1 MTTTKHNAPFTSTP
15 RPIAQIRLGC
25 YENGELVKTIPCYT
39 ETEAIACGKAL
50 EAQGYIVRIRSG
62 ATMPATL
69 ADESE

>member
-1 MTTTKHNAPFTSTP
+1 MTNHSTKPFTSTP

-39 ETEAIACGKAL
+39 EAEAIACGKAL
-50 EAQGYIVRIRSG
+50 ELQGYIVRIRSG